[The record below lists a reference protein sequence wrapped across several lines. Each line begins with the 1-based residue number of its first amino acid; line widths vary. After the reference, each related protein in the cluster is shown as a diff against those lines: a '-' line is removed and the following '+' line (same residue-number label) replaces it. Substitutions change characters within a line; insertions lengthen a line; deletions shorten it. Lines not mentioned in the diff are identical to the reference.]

1 MAIWTCRECGLCQE
15 VDAANVFCSLCGYR
29 PRVSR
34 TPRAEARQTM
44 VR

>member
-29 PRVSR
+29 PRVSSGR
-34 TPRAEARQTM
+34 SNKSSERVTR
-44 VR
+44 

>member
-29 PRVSR
+29 PRVSSV
-34 TPRAEARQTM
+34 PRAEARQTM